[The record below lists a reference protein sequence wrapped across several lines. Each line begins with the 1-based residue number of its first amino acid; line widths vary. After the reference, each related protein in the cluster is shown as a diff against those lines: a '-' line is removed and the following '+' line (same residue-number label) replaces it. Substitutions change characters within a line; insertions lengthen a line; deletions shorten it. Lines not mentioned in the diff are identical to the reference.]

1 VKTSFWKKVRIS
13 LCGLCLIAC
22 SLTAEDGMDS
32 QNKMM
37 MGQMMK
43 MQMAQ
48 EMTESELLQQMDDKD
63 KAVYQKLDSAGKA
76 LVLKMANTAK
86 MNNNPM
92 MMMQNCMTMMN
103 MMMSKMK
110 MMMDTM
116 DKQKGMPSANLQ

>member
-1 VKTSFWKKVRIS
+1 
-13 LCGLCLIAC
+13 
-22 SLTAEDGMDS
+22 
-32 QNKMM
+32 M